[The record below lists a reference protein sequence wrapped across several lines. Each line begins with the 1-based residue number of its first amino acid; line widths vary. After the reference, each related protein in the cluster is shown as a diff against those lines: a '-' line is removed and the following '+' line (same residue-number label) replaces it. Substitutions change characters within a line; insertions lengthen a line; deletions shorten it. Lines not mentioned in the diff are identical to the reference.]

1 MALDEYDRVGNQAED
16 SAIESMASSKFK
28 MLRRFSTPTIP
39 GYGIDRIFNKSD
51 MKYYVHK
58 CTHCGFDNKLKYAD
72 YNENNLEQSGN
83 IRMVNPSGFHEDS
96 MEVEDGTFDFVCQQC
111 GLHLDRWYNGRW
123 VAMHPERKEIS
134 GYFISQLNAVWVS
147 ADQLKRKEF
156 ASQSLQTFHNYVLG
170 EPFLDQSLTVLDR
183 DIWGNL
189 DETRTVPSTDRF
201 GYTKVVA
208 GIDWGTHDNHIVIS
222 GLRPDGK
229 MDILNLVR
237 VPVTNDYRN
246 IDADINRTIAELN
259 LYEPDLILAD
269 LGYNGTKV
277 NRLIQEFGKD
287 KVFGVK
293 VNPSRAVGEIK
304 PSFNKAGNLVTLDKL
319 SGNMFMIS
327 QLKSGNI
334 KLWNDSQDKELQTLL
349 NHLKNIMILEEED
362 DDGNFH
368 KVIKQKN
375 SSQPDHYGQA
385 LVYAV
390 AAIRYL
396 LDEDSYKN
404 DFTYMDIDANGM
416 AYGNGFT
423 V

>member
-1 MALDEYDRVGNQAED
+1 
-16 SAIESMASSKFK
+16 
-28 MLRRFSTPTIP
+28 
-39 GYGIDRIFNKSD
+39 
-51 MKYYVHK
+51 
-58 CTHCGFDNKLKYAD
+58 
-72 YNENNLEQSGN
+72 
-83 IRMVNPSGFHEDS
+83 
-96 MEVEDGTFDFVCQQC
+96 
-111 GLHLDRWYNGRW
+111 
-123 VAMHPERKEIS
+123 MHPERKEIS

-170 EPFLDQSLTVLDR
+170 EPFLDQSLAVLDR
-183 DIWGNL
+183 DVWGNL
-189 DETRTVPSTDRF
+189 DENRTTPSDDRF
-201 GYTKVVA
+201 GYSKVVA
-208 GIDWGTHDNHIVIS
+208 GIDWGTHDNHIVIL
-222 GLRPDGK
+222 GLRDDGK
-229 MDILNLVR
+229 MDVLNLIR
-237 VPVTNDYRN
+237 VPVKNDYRN
-246 IDADINRTIAELN
+246 IDADINKTIVELSM
-259 LYEPDLILAD
+259 YEPDLILAD

-293 VNPSRAVGEIK
+293 VNPARTVGEIK

-327 QLKSGNI
+327 QLKSGNL
-334 KLWNDSQDKELQTLL
+334 KFWNDSKDKELHTLL
-349 NHLKNIMILEEED
+349 THLKNIMILEEED

-368 KVIKQKN
+368 KVIRQKN

-404 DFTYMDIDANGM
+404 DFMYTDIDANGM
-416 AYGNGFT
+416 NYGQGFT
-423 V
+423 I

>member
-1 MALDEYDRVGNQAED
+1 M
-16 SAIESMASSKFK
+16 
-28 MLRRFSTPTIP
+28 
-39 GYGIDRIFNKSD
+39 
-51 MKYYVHK
+51 
-58 CTHCGFDNKLKYAD
+58 
-72 YNENNLEQSGN
+72 
-83 IRMVNPSGFHEDS
+83 
-96 MEVEDGTFDFVCQQC
+96 
-111 GLHLDRWYNGRW
+111 
-123 VAMHPERKEIS
+123 
-134 GYFISQLNAVWVS
+134 
-147 ADQLKRKEF
+147 
-156 ASQSLQTFHNYVLG
+156 LG

-334 KLWNDSQDKELQTLL
+334 KFWNDSQDKELQTLL

-362 DDGNFH
+362 DDGNFR